1 MRIYEISWRRILIVK
16 ASNERSDRTRVTIE
30 RLVLIIN
37 LVLLLGLGLV
47 ATTDAAMRKTL
58 TPRIS
63 VEEQYDDN
71 IYLLPEH
78 EISDWIKQEF
88 DPLK

>member
-1 MRIYEISWRRILIVK
+1 MRMCEIFWRRILIVK
-16 ASNERSDRTRVTIE
+16 ASNEGSDRTHVTIE
-30 RLVLIIN
+30 RLVIIIN
-37 LVLLLGLGLV
+37 LALLLGLGLV

-71 IYLLPEH
+71 IYLE
-78 EISDWIKQEF
+78 S
-88 DPLK
+88 